1 MTVAC
6 AVLALLLAPA
16 PLLANA
22 PKPDLESTTDLAR
35 AGYFQLRWS
44 LDEAEVD
51 HFRLEEAT
59 DEDFSD
65 ARVFYE
71 GADGASVIS
80 GRSNGTFHYRV
91 RAQLDDGTQTDWS
104 ETQSVEVRHH
114 SIAQA
119 FGIFTLGGVVF
130 LATAAVIAFG
140 TRANRIIPKDS

>member
-1 MTVAC
+1 MAVP
-6 AVLALLLAPA
+6 AVLALFLLPV
-16 PLLANA
+16 PILAEA
-22 PKPDLESTTDLAR
+22 PKPHLESTTDLAR

-44 LDEAEVD
+44 LDEGEVD

-59 DEDFSD
+59 EEDFSD
-65 ARVFYE
+65 AQVFYQ
-71 GADGASVIS
+71 GADGATVIS

-91 RAQLDDGTQTDWS
+91 RAQLDDGSQTDWS
-104 ETQSVEVRHH
+104 QTQSVEVRHH

-130 LATAAVIAFG
+130 LATAGVIAFG